1 MPERMST
8 HRVAVV
14 AYDGVSPFHLSV
26 PCMVFADDLPRLGAP
41 RYTLTV
47 CAERIG
53 KIETLSGF
61 SLLVEH
67 DLGALDEADTVII
80 PAWPNPQTPP
90 SARLLAALQ
99 AAHRRGAR
107 MVGLCVGA
115 FVLAEA
121 GILDGRRASTHWVFA
136 EDFAQRFSD
145 VELDRA
151 ALYVDEGDILTS
163 AGTAAAI
170 DCCLHLLRRDH
181 GAEIAN
187 RVARRMVVAPHR
199 SGGQAQYIEQP
210 LPDAFS
216 GGRFEKTLQWAL
228 ENLREPLGLDDLAE
242 RAAMS
247 RRNFSRRFLK
257 ATGSTVSQWVLTQ
270 RLAMV
275 QRLLETTDQ
284 RIEAVSDAAGF
295 GSPVTMRQ
303 RFVEAFSISPL
314 AYRRH
319 FRAGAGAGAGG
330 GAGGQPR
337 PDADQK

>member
-1 MPERMST
+1 MSHCMST

-41 RYTLTV
+41 RYALKV
-47 CAERIG
+47 CAERAG
-53 KIETLSGF
+53 KVETLSGF
-61 SLLVEH
+61 SLLIEH
-67 DLGALDEADTVII
+67 DLGALEDADTVII
-80 PAWPNPQTPP
+80 PAWPNPQTVP
-90 SARLLAALQ
+90 STHLLEALR

-107 MVGLCVGA
+107 MVGLCVGS

-121 GILDGRRASTHWVFA
+121 GILNGRRASTHWVFA
-136 EDFAQRFSD
+136 EDFVQRFSD

-151 ALYVDEGDILTS
+151 ALYVDDGDILTS

-181 GAEIAN
+181 GAAVAN
-187 RVARRMVVAPHR
+187 QVARRMVVAPHR

-210 LPDAFS
+210 LPDGFS
-216 GGRFEKTLQWAL
+216 GGRFEQTLQWAL
-228 ENLREPLGLDDLAE
+228 ENLHETLRLDDLAA

-270 RLAMV
+270 RLGMV

-303 RFVEAFSISPL
+303 RFIEAFSISPL
-314 AYRRH
+314 AYRRQ
-319 FRAGAGAGAGG
+319 FRAHGGAL

-337 PDADQK
+337 PDTGQK